1 MKRIIQKYQE
11 GGVVQPAVNTGV
23 PQGGNAASAIESYLS
38 GNVSSPSSYTA
49 GPLSYTPGGSGTP
62 DYKALAAQRGRLRKE
77 LAATGAPMPVQI
89 LAMRDADTDNLQHL
103 STRGSSSTNPGDVA
117 YTGNTPGQMSNAS
130 YTPSNGLFSGGGA
143 DGEGRYGIVG
153 DIGGGFRDLASGI
166 LDNSIIG
173 RGYSALTGK
182 DLIGKYVDPGSPDGT
197 SYFSGGGADGE
208 GRFGRF
214 GDFLGG
220 IGDSLGVTNY
230 DGSNPPTS
238 SESTYTPYEPSAAAA
253 KYAAYQKAA
262 GGSGTER
269 HAQNKL
275 NSVADKIRSLP
286 KGSPEA
292 AALAAANGLTSLLNE
307 GGPIG
312 LNAGG
317 PSGGISVANT
327 GLREDEIRQRQ
338 MMQAQI
344 QPKQKSPLSG
354 IGESLMMGAVDN
366 GINTGLATLASKEGL
381 AGTLGTMM
389 GSGGVGATAAT
400 GGLGAGMMAA
410 LGPVGIGLG
419 LGKLFGV
426 FNDGGKVP
434 CSCGK
439 TPCKC
444 AKGKKSPL
452 SGE

>member
-1 MKRIIQKYQE
+1 MRRIIQKYQE

-23 PQGGNAASAIESYLS
+23 PQGGNAASAIKSYLS
-38 GNVSSPSSYTA
+38 GNVS
-49 GPLSYTPGGSGTP
+49 GPLSYTASGSNTP
-62 DYKALAAQRGRLRKE
+62 DYRAMAADRARLRAQ
-77 LAATGAPMPVQI
+77 LAATGASIGDQVRAI
-89 LAMRDADTDNLQHL
+89 NDADAIVATERTNTKSTGSDGTTSSWGSDQDTYGAPGGFWGGNSDSEGNLIRND
-103 STRGSSSTNPGDVA
+103 SVSDDDFWDTFESGESSG
-117 YTGNTPGQMSNAS
+117 
-130 YTPSNGLFSGGGA
+130 GLFTGGGS
-143 DGEGRYGIVG
+143 DGAGKYGVVG
-153 DIGGGFRDLASGI
+153 DIGGGVRNVASTI
-166 LDNSIIG
+166 LDNSLIG

-182 DLIGKYVDPGSPDGT
+182 DLIGKYVQPEVSVNNATVAGGVSNTGST
-197 SYFSGGGADGE
+197 SNGSSNSDSYITPTGIVSGGGSDGV
-208 GRFGRF
+208 GNFGAV
-214 GDFLGG
+214 GDFFGS
-220 IGDSLGVTNY
+220 IGDALNVTNY
-230 DGSNPPTS
+230 DGSQEDKPSGS
-238 SESTYTPYEPSAAAA
+238 S
-253 KYAAYQKAA
+253 
-262 GGSGTER
+262 GGWSWFK
-269 HAQNKL
+269 N
-275 NSVADKIRSLP
+275 N
-286 KGSPEA
+286 
-292 AALAAANGLTSLLNE
+292 

-338 MMQAQI
+338 MMQSQI
-344 QPKQKSPLSG
+344 QPEQKSPLSG